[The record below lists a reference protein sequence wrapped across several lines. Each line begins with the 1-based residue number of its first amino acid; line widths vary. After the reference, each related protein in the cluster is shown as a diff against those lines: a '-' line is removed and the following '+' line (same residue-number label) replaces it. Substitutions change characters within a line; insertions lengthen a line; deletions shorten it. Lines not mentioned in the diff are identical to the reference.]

1 MKAFFKGL
9 LVILAST
16 ALILTGCTEEVDESN
31 RYVFKEETLI
41 SYMEKHAD
49 TYSEYLDVLKNTP
62 VSEVS
67 QSTLYQLL
75 TARGNYTVFAPTN
88 EAMQQYMQE
97 LVDEGLI
104 TEPTWD
110 SFTKESI
117 RDSIRKVIA
126 YSSII
131 DGGDYHSYETSTF
144 PTQNNGELQLGNLR
158 DRKLTVRYVD
168 TAPDSIYMNYDCPMS
183 IKNRDI
189 PAING
194 VLHQME
200 KVIAPK
206 DITIADLMAS
216 ILDSKKEGFMVASRL
231 AMACGLRDTFSVIE
245 DLKYRELYMKGLIPD
260 FDARAFGWVFH
271 GASGHPTAY
280 APEHRYFGFTV
291 FAETDDF
298 WRKAIG
304 KEPVDITCQDVQQ
317 WVLNN
322 KQYSRD
328 DIFVTDENWSS
339 PNNLLNQWFTYH
351 VLPMRIAANR
361 LVFHVNELGYN
372 MTTKQLTIPVYEFY
386 ATMGKPRLLKIF
398 ESKES
403 QGVFLNRFPNLDN
416 GRRGTYH
423 ELSCDPD
430 KVGNHID
437 NYSENVLVYQA
448 VNGMIYGID
457 KPLSYTDE
465 VRENLAKGRI
475 RFDAMSLFPEAM
487 TNDLRKKN
495 SLDPRNQFIHFPPN
509 TTYRYLDNMDM
520 NDDTHFV
527 YLNSYTY
534 DWCNNQADELK
545 AEGHYEITIKLPPIP
560 RRGTYELRYRVL
572 PNGDRGIVQFY
583 FGTDKERLAPTGIPV
598 DLTKAGTDRHFGYE
612 PDTEDDFHNI
622 EVDKHMR
629 NNNRMRGEMSVS
641 NSAGPCR
648 TGSPN
653 NLRHILVRQ
662 TLDPDKTYYLRLKSV
677 LDSNKKEMY
686 MDYLEWCAK
695 EIYDNPIEPE
705 DIW

>member
-1 MKAFFKGL
+1 MKTNRKVYIL
-9 LVILAST
+9 LVT
-16 ALILTGCTEEVDESN
+16 AVLVVMGCSEVIDESA

-41 SYMEKHAD
+41 SYMEKHAE

-67 QSTLYQLL
+67 SSTLYQLL

-88 EAMQQYMQE
+88 KAMHKYLCELCEQQIIS
-97 LVDEGLI
+97 DSTWEGFN
-104 TEPTWD
+104 D
-110 SFTKESI
+110 SI
-117 RDSIRKVIA
+117 ILDSIRKVIA

-131 DGGDYHSYETSTF
+131 DGGDYQSYETYSF

-158 DRKLTVRYVD
+158 DRKLTVRYID
-168 TAPDSIYMNYDCPMS
+168 NEPDSLYINYDCPIS
-183 IKNRDI
+183 IQNRNI

-206 DITIADLMAS
+206 DITMADLMYE
-216 ILDSKKEGFMVASRL
+216 ILEKEKEGFIVASRL
-231 AMACGLRDTFSVIE
+231 ALACGLRDTFNAIE
-245 DLKYRELYMKGLIPD
+245 DNKYRELYMKGLIPD
-260 FDARAFGWVFH
+260 YDGQAAGWTFK
-271 GASGHPTAY
+271 SGNTSPAY
-280 APEHRYFGFTV
+280 APTHRRYGFTV

-298 WRKAIG
+298 WRRELG
-304 KEPVDITCQDVQQ
+304 KEPIDITCQDVQQ
-317 WVLNN
+317 WVYDN
-322 KQYSRD
+322 KQFSRD
-328 DIFVTDENWSS
+328 DVFTTDNNWAS
-339 PNNLLNQWFTYH
+339 PYNLLNQWFTYH

-361 LVFHVNELGYN
+361 LVFHVNEYGYN
-372 MTTKQLTIPVYEFY
+372 QTLKQLTIPVYEFY
-386 ATMGKPRLLKIF
+386 ATMGKRRLLKIF

-403 QGVFLNRFPNLDN
+403 EGIFLNRFPTLDN

-423 ELSCDPD
+423 EISCDAD
-430 KVGNHID
+430 KVGCHID
-437 NYSENVLVYQA
+437 NYSENVLTYQA
-448 VNGMIYGID
+448 LNGIIYAID

-465 VRENLAKGRI
+465 VRENLAKSRI

-487 TNDLRKKN
+487 TNDLRKKV
-495 SLDPRNQFIHFPPN
+495 SVDPHDQFVHFPPN
-509 TTYRYLDNMDM
+509 KTYRYLDNMDM
-520 NDDTHFV
+520 NNETQFV
-527 YLNSYTY
+527 YLNAYQY
-534 DWCNNQADELK
+534 NWCNNQEDELK
-545 AEGHYEITIKLPPIP
+545 AVGHYEITIKLPPVP

-583 FGTDKERLAPTGIPV
+583 FGYDKERLAPTGIPI
-598 DLTKAGTDRHFGYE
+598 DLRKSGTDPNFGYE

-629 NNNRMRGEMSVS
+629 NNNRMRGEMSIQNS
-641 NSAGPCR
+641 NGPCR
-648 TGSPN
+648 TGSPS

-662 TLDPDKTYYLRLKSV
+662 TIDPDKTYYLRLKSV
-677 LDSNKKEMY
+677 LDNQRTEMY

-695 EIYDNPIEPE
+695 EIYDNPVEPE

>member
-1 MKAFFKGL
+1 MNYRHKILGMIATVV
-9 LVILAST
+9 LVTVGCSEKVDDT
-16 ALILTGCTEEVDESN
+16 A

-41 SYMEKHAD
+41 SYMEKHSD
-49 TYSEYLDVLKNTP
+49 TYSEYLNVLKNTP

-67 QSTLYQLL
+67 HSTIYQLL

-88 EAMQQYMQE
+88 QAMHEYLQS
-97 LVDEGLI
+97 LVEDGLI
-104 TEPTWD
+104 TEPSWD
-110 SFTKESI
+110 AFTQDHI
-117 RDSIRKVIA
+117 CDSIRKVVA

-131 DGGDYHSYETSTF
+131 DGGDFQSYETNDF
-144 PTQNNGELQLGNLR
+144 PTQNNGEMQLGNMR
-158 DRKLTVRYVD
+158 DRKLTVRYVVQY
-168 TAPDSIYMNYDCPMS
+168 PDSLYINYDCPIS
-183 IKNRDI
+183 ITNRNI

-200 KVIAPK
+200 KVVAPK
-206 DITIADLMAS
+206 DITMADMLAD
-216 ILDSKKEGFMVASRL
+216 ILDNGKEGFLVAARL
-231 AMACGLRDTFSVIE
+231 ALACGLKDTLSAVE
-245 DLKYRELYMKGLIPD
+245 DNKYREMYIRGQIPD
-260 FDARAFGWVFH
+260 YDGQAVGWTFKSGNTSPAF
-271 GASGHPTAY
+271 
-280 APEHRYFGFTV
+280 APQHRYYGFTL

-298 WRKAIG
+298 WRKEIG
-304 KEPVDITCQDVQQ
+304 KEPADITCNDIQQ
-317 WVLNN
+317 WILKNR
-322 KQYSRD
+322 QYSRD
-328 DIFVTDENWSS
+328 DVFETNEDWAS
-339 PNNLLNQWFTYH
+339 PDNLLNQWFTYH
-351 VLPMRIAANR
+351 LLPMRIAANR
-361 LVFHVNELGYN
+361 LVFHVNEFGYSQAQ
-372 MTTKQLTIPVYEFY
+372 KQLTIPVYEFY
-386 ATMGKPRLLKIF
+386 ATMGKRRLLKIY

-403 QGVFLNRFPNLDN
+403 NGIYLNRFPNLDN
-416 GRRGTYH
+416 SRRGTYH

-430 KVGNHID
+430 KVGNLID
-437 NYSENVLVYQA
+437 NSSDNVLTYQA
-448 VNGMIYGID
+448 VNGMIYAID

-487 TNDLRKKN
+487 SNDLRKKE
-495 SLDPRNQFIHFPPN
+495 SFDPRDQFVHFPPN

-520 NDDTHFV
+520 NNETQFV
-527 YLNSYTY
+527 YLNAYQY
-534 DWCNNQADELK
+534 NWCNNQEDELK
-545 AEGHYEITIKLPPIP
+545 AVGHYEITIKLPPVP

-583 FGTDKERLAPTGIPV
+583 FGHDKERLAPTGIPI
-598 DLTKAGTDRHFGYE
+598 DLRKAGTDPYYGYE
-612 PDTEDDFHNI
+612 ADTDDDFHNI

-629 NNNRMRGEMSVS
+629 NNNRMRGEMSIQ

-677 LDSNKKEMY
+677 LDNSRTEMY